1 MKFKNDIELQAGL
14 EDLSGSTGTSGQ
26 ILSSTGTGT
35 SWIAQDDIISAA
47 SKLVV
52 IECKNTY
59 TATILK
65 GTPVYQT
72 GTVGATDVI
81 EVAPADALISLG
93 YQPAIGLLQQDLA
106 INEFGNVVITGE
118 LLNFTT
124 DPIDGLTPVTGQ
136 KVFLKS
142 GGGLTLTKPI
152 GAGNGIQNLGL
163 IGKVSIGNA
172 GSITV
177 SSIMRT
183 NDVPNLPTGRIWVG
197 DGNTIVSDTVY
208 IDEPNNRV
216 GIGTTSPQRK
226 LSVAGSMELT
236 TADMVLNVGNAA
248 IRRGTAGEMFLDAP
262 GDITVTIDTNN
273 NNTDRIFNVRK
284 DTGTELFRVQEN
296 GNVGIG
302 TTSPGQKLT
311 VEGDVGIRPAGRL
324 YVNDIAAYSGSLTI
338 GPTGASELVFRT
350 TGSEKM
356 RITSSGDVGIGTT
369 SPLSILHIGTGTAA
383 NIPITFA
390 PASGGNVDLRN
401 TSSTGSFTFTN
412 ANGSS
417 EKMRI
422 TGGGNVG
429 IGTTSP
435 GSKLQVNG
443 EIDANGADGY
453 RIEGRPWAN
462 WGTDLLTLG
471 DWDGESYAT
480 RIMGSN
486 SSEVMRV
493 TGTNVGIGTTSPS
506 SNLHVASTGNAEIL
520 TQRSSGA
527 GVLIQSQ
534 SAVGVF
540 GTNTNH
546 RLDLKTNGSTRLTVN
561 TAGNVGIGT
570 TTPTA
575 RLHVYSTGNGT
586 LNVERAAGALV
597 NIQAQ
602 SAKGIIGTNS
612 NHTFSLKTNS
622 SERLIILSNGNVGI
636 GSTNPTF
643 KLDVIGSG
651 RFTSTVTAT
660 NFIISSDE
668 RKKTE
673 IKDLKVDTVD
683 VQWKSF
689 EMKDNEGEYRTGVI
703 AQELEQKHPE
713 FVNTDDEGY
722 KSVKYIDLLIAK
734 IAELEARLE
743 KLENN

>member
-369 SPLSILHIGTGTAA
+369 SP
-383 NIPITFA
+383 
-390 PASGGNVDLRN
+390 
-401 TSSTGSFTFTN
+401 
-412 ANGSS
+412 
-417 EKMRI
+417 
-422 TGGGNVG
+422 
-429 IGTTSP
+429 

-493 TGTNVGIGTTSPS
+493 TGTSVGIGTTSPLS
-506 SNLHVASTGNAEIL
+506 TLHVASTGNAEIL

-586 LNVERAAGALV
+586 LNVQRAAGALV

-602 SAKGIIGTNS
+602 SAKGIVGTDS
-612 NHTFSLKTNS
+612 NHTFSLKTNA

-636 GSTNPTF
+636 GTTNPTF
-643 KLDVIGSG
+643 KLDVTGSG

-689 EMKDNEGEYRTGVI
+689 EMKDNKGEYRTGVI

>member
-356 RITSSGDVGIGTT
+356 RIT
-369 SPLSILHIGTGTAA
+369 
-383 NIPITFA
+383 
-390 PASGGNVDLRN
+390 
-401 TSSTGSFTFTN
+401 
-412 ANGSS
+412 
-417 EKMRI
+417 
-422 TGGGNVG
+422 GGGNVG

-493 TGTNVGIGTTSPS
+493 TGTSVGIGTTSPLS
-506 SNLHVASTGNAEIL
+506 TLHVASTGNAEIL

-586 LNVERAAGALV
+586 LNVQRAAGALV

-602 SAKGIIGTNS
+602 SAKGIVGTDS
-612 NHTFSLKTNS
+612 NHTFSLKTNA

-636 GSTNPTF
+636 GTTNPTF
-643 KLDVIGSG
+643 KLDVTGSG

-689 EMKDNEGEYRTGVI
+689 EMKDNKGEYRTGVI